1 MRSSPASLESLT
13 SIPVSSDETDGLELI
28 EVPSA
33 IPPLLPLPLPPPL
46 DVDDNGSGAGARDDD
61 GDCER
66 S

>member
-33 IPPLLPLPLPPPL
+33 IPTPPLPPPP
-46 DVDDNGSGAGARDDD
+46 DDGSGAAGAPDD
-61 GDCER
+61 GDER
-66 S
+66 SWRGDNG